1 MSTVRKFAEGQQVR
15 VAKPKQLTRRI
26 SGSQGVLRQPKP
38 DDVAEVV
45 EVVNPAGDM
54 PQQVTAEF
62 VVDGKVIWNA
72 EFTADELALAHEHD
86 LYQDGDAN
94 IPAAICDRNG
104 DVALGMCKRCGR
116 AEVELS
122 EPCTRKESA

>member
-26 SGSQGVLRQPKP
+26 SGSQGMLRQPQA

-45 EVVNPAGDM
+45 AVANQAGNL
-54 PQQVTAEF
+54 PQQVTAEY
-62 VVDGKVIWNA
+62 VVDGKVVWHA
-72 EFTADELALAHEHD
+72 DFTADELVLGHEHD
-86 LYQDGDAN
+86 LYKTGDPN
-94 IPAAICDRNG
+94 IPAGICDRNG
-104 DVALGMCKRCGR
+104 EVVLGMCRRCGR

-122 EPCTRKESA
+122 ESCAPKEPA